1 MAVSSGMRTPRA
13 GRIWHRHVSGQ
24 CALGSVI
31 DALMDHALPL
41 GQKIWGMVD
50 QKPPRS
56 SGDEREVLM
65 TLLQFQRESL
75 TRKVFGVNEAAAR
88 QSPVASGTTLL
99 WLVRHL
105 VYAERL
111 WIIHRFA
118 GGEKPPPVHD
128 TSHDT
133 VDAALTAY
141 RRTWADVDAVVA
153 ATPTL
158 DEVSAIADDS
168 GHVALRWILAH
179 LLEETARHA
188 GHADILRELIDG
200 VTGR

>member
-1 MAVSSGMRTPRA
+1 MQLAFDAAVPILWVGWPCRGVP
-13 GRIWHRHVSGQ
+13 I
-24 CALGSVI
+24 LGSAI
-31 DALMDHALPL
+31 DALVDHASP
-41 GQKIWGMVD
+41 QVRKISGMVD

-56 SGDEREVLM
+56 SGDEREVLI
-65 TLLQFQRESL
+65 TLLQYQRESL
-75 TRKVFGVNEAAAR
+75 MRKVFGVDDAAVR

-105 VYAERL
+105 ANAERL

-118 GGEKPPPVHD
+118 GGEKPPPMPD

-133 VDAALTAY
+133 IEAALTAY
-141 RRTWADVDAVVA
+141 RRTWADVDAVIA

-158 DEVSAIADDS
+158 DEVSAIADNS

>member
-1 MAVSSGMRTPRA
+1 
-13 GRIWHRHVSGQ
+13 
-24 CALGSVI
+24 
-31 DALMDHALPL
+31 
-41 GQKIWGMVD
+41 MVD

-65 TLLQFQRESL
+65 TLLQYQRESL
-75 TRKVFGVNEAAAR
+75 VRKAVGVDEAAVR
-88 QSPVASGTTLL
+88 RSPVASGTTLL

-105 VYAERL
+105 ADAERL

-118 GGEKPPPVHD
+118 GGEKPAPED
-128 TSHDT
+128 TSPHDSL
-133 VDAALTAY
+133 DAALTAY
-141 RRTWADVDAVVA
+141 RRTWSDVDAVIA
-153 ATPTL
+153 ATPAL
-158 DEVSAIADDS
+158 DEISVIGDES
-168 GHVALRWILAH
+168 GQPTLRWILAH

>member
-1 MAVSSGMRTPRA
+1 M
-13 GRIWHRHVSGQ
+13 
-24 CALGSVI
+24 L
-31 DALMDHALPL
+31 
-41 GQKIWGMVD
+41 D

-56 SGDEREVLM
+56 SGEEREVLM
-65 TLLQFQRESL
+65 TLLQYQRESL
-75 TRKVFGVNEAAAR
+75 MRKVFGVSEAAAR

-105 VYAERL
+105 ANAERL

-118 GGEKPPPVHD
+118 GGEEPPPVHD

-141 RRTWADVDAVVA
+141 RRTWADVDAIIA
-153 ATPTL
+153 AAPTL
-158 DEVSAIADDS
+158 DEVSVIADDS
-168 GHVALRWILAH
+168 RHLALRWILAH
-179 LLEETARHA
+179 LLEETARHV